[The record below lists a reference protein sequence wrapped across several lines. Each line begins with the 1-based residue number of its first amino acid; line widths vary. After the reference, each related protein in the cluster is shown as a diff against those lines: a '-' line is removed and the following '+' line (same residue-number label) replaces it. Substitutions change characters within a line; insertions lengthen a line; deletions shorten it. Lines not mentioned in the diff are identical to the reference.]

1 MADNLTLRRV
11 LWRDGDVVSEDHF
24 YALENW
30 VEQLVGVVNQHL
42 GTFGMVRNAALD
54 GEFNSNRNLSF
65 KQVQGTHY
73 RVDIGQLQAIN
84 AFGRVLRI
92 DTPRAF
98 DFHFKS
104 AQRNPDGSYTLYLL
118 PVTSAPDATQPTG
131 SEVITGA
138 TLYDAGYEL
147 ATANDGNAGV
157 AICRF
162 RYEENQII
170 PDMAYVP
177 FGVFMDSTPMSSDAH
192 ERLLQKFQTWLG
204 LLDRYVVTLKPT
216 AEMMVIWNG
225 AWQLYR
231 LGQYNKARLEDRHAP
246 TFSFFNQLQQFFAG
260 VAAELKAISVGWPQ
274 ATLQQKAS
282 EAIEVL
288 GQPLYQV
295 SGQQFDLVAAFGQ
308 AEKSL
313 DASVKVLSY
322 MPAGPITEKTISI
335 ARAEVMKEAAGNRIV
350 VHFEEEAMFTSG
362 KSRLTIQLRE
372 FSKADPVGGNVRVG
386 LGMAIYAQ
394 LRDLRNHLKRVP
406 GESFTYQIECPPETV
421 TRDRASQLT
430 MYVPPPLG
438 EGVIDMKSHIA
449 IIVKD

>member
-1 MADNLTLRRV
+1 MADNLTLKRV

-30 VEQLVGVVNQHL
+30 VEQLVGVANQHW
-42 GTFGMVRNAALD
+42 GTFGMVRNATLD
-54 GEFNSNRNLSF
+54 PEYNNNRNISF
-65 KQVQGTHY
+65 KQIQGTHF

-84 AFGRVLRI
+84 AFGRILRI
-92 DTPRAF
+92 DSPRTF

-104 AQRNPDGSYTLYLL
+104 AQRNPDGSYVLYLS
-118 PVTSAPDATQPTG
+118 PVTTTPDASQPSG

-138 TLYDAGYEL
+138 TMYDAGYEL
-147 ATANDGNAGV
+147 ASANDGNAGV

-162 RYEENQII
+162 RYEENQIV
-170 PDMAYVP
+170 PDAGYVP
-177 FGVFMDSTPMSSDAH
+177 FGVFMDSTPMSAAAH
-192 ERLLQKFQTWLG
+192 ENLLGKFQTWVS
-204 LLDRYVVTLKPT
+204 LLDRYVVTLKPS
-216 AEMMVIWNG
+216 ADMMVIWNG

-231 LGQYNKARLEDRHAP
+231 LGQYNKPRFEDRHAP
-246 TFSFFNQLQQFFAG
+246 TFAFFTGLQQFFGA

-274 ATLQQKAS
+274 ATLQQRAA
-282 EAIEVL
+282 ETIDLL
-288 GQPLYQV
+288 GQPLYRLT
-295 SGQQFDLVAAFGQ
+295 GQQFDLVGAFAN
-308 AEKSL
+308 AEKAF
-313 DASVKVLSY
+313 DASVKILSY
-322 MPAGPITEKTISI
+322 MPAGPITEKTIAI

-350 VHFEEEAMFTSG
+350 VHFEEESMFTPG

-386 LGMAIYAQ
+386 LGLAIYAQ
-394 LRDLRNHLKRVP
+394 LRDLRNYLKRVP
-406 GESFTYQIECPPETV
+406 GESFSYNIECPPETV

-438 EGVIDMKSHIA
+438 EGVIDLKGHIA